1 VVNITLLVF
10 LPKTIALVL
19 LATAIQ
25 LIGLSVLV
33 LLVAELWVLWQA
45 YTKTTKARGRVT
57 STTCGG
63 PDLSTY
69 EELKME
75 DMIQSSSHWARYGGN
90 TPDDPV

>member
-33 LLVAELWVLWQA
+33 LLVAELWVLWRV
-45 YTKTTKARGRVT
+45 YTKTTKAHGLET
-57 STTCGG
+57 SITYGG
-63 PDLSTY
+63 PELSTY
-69 EELKME
+69 EESRME
-75 DMIQSSSHWARYGGN
+75 HMIQSLSHWAGFGGN
-90 TPDDPV
+90 MPDE